1 MCTHNYISMYGV
13 CLTYMTYEMCY
24 VIVCSL
30 VCMFICVSASK
41 KDMMFHVYTNFRV
54 CIYIYI
60 CTVYNEIKT
69 HNMLLGLCN
78 TDCLR
83 FSLVCL
89 SLSIYIYVCIYI

>member
-54 CIYIYI
+54 C
-60 CTVYNEIKT
+60 V
-69 HNMLLGLCN
+69 
-78 TDCLR
+78 
-83 FSLVCL
+83 
-89 SLSIYIYVCIYI
+89 YIYVQYTTKLKHTICYLGYATQIV